1 METKTCSAIPALE
14 DETREVVPTRVAAHH
29 LMRREQTL
37 RGWACREDGPIRPRR
52 VNGMLGWP
60 TAEIRRLVGAE
71 K

>member
-1 METKTCSAIPALE
+1 MAKRADSAIPALA

-29 LMRREQTL
+29 LMRQEQTL

-52 VNGMLGWP
+52 VNGLLGWP
-60 TAEIRRLVGAE
+60 TAEIRALVGAA